1 MLIKEHNIVMQY
13 LTTAE
18 IACRWGV
25 SQRRA
30 SLLCSEGR
38 VEGAVLEGKTWL
50 IPENARKPFDAR
62 TKKNG
67 EEAGACSCDC
77 VSESKPAHNS
87 RPIYVDGELAT
98 AAYAVC
104 GETGSNLE
112 TLINRFLKNLVEAGG
127 NLCIGL
133 AKGFLGNTDDIDF
146 CNEEIMK
153 QFGV

>member
-1 MLIKEHNIVMQY
+1 MKY

-18 IACRWGV
+18 IAQKWGV

-38 VEGAVLEGKTWL
+38 VEGAVLAGKIWL

-62 TKKNG
+62 TKKEG
-67 EEAGACSCDC
+67 EETGVCPCDC
-77 VSESKPAHNS
+77 VSEGLPAYNS
-87 RPIYVDGELAT
+87 RPIYVDGKLAM
-98 AAYAVC
+98 AAHAVC
-104 GETGSNLE
+104 EETESDLE
-112 TLINRFLKNLVEAGG
+112 TLVSRFLKNLVETGG
-127 NLCIGL
+127 NLRIGL

-146 CNEEIMK
+146 CNEEVLK